1 MSETTAP
8 QTAASGQSVT
18 ERFRAARDQLLRL
31 RTDLDA
37 AHAEFEWPRF
47 DTFNFALDWFDALGA
62 GEEADREAL
71 VIVEEDGT
79 QTRRTYAELSRRSSQ
94 LATWL
99 RGQGVQRGDR
109 VILMLGNQV
118 ELWETMLACTKL
130 GAPMIPTTVM
140 LGENDLRDRV
150 ERGNASWVVTSHSN
164 ALKFADV
171 PGDFT
176 IIQVP
181 DQPDHRVRPTSGAFA
196 SPSADDD
203 AAPAGSSGPG
213 TSGGTASSTSGADT
227 SSGTTSGNAASTVD
241 GAGDAEGG
249 AAASSSGS
257 AELAPIGEHRVLD
270 YARSFNGPKTFEVLE
285 PSPAD
290 ATLLLYFTSGTTS
303 LPKLVEH
310 TNTSYPVGHLSTM
323 YWIGLEPGDVHLN
336 VASPGWAKH
345 AWSNFFAPFIAG
357 ATVFL
362 YNYTRFNAVALM
374 DQMER
379 EHVTSFC
386 APPTVWRMLIQS
398 DLSHLKN
405 PPRKTV
411 AAGEPLNPE
420 IISRVKAAWGT
431 DIRDGFGQTE
441 SSLQIANTP
450 GMPVKPGSMGRA
462 LPGYDV
468 VLIDPN
474 TDQESETEGELCLRL
489 DPRPIGLT
497 PGYHGDPQKTADAFR
512 DGVYH
517 TGDVVSRDATGVFTY
532 VGRADDVFKASD
544 YRLSPFELESVVI
557 EHPAVVEVAVV
568 PSPDSIR
575 LAVPKAYVVLADGH
589 EPTAETAESILHHC
603 RVNLAPYKRIRRL
616 EFAELPKTIS
626 GKIRRVE
633 LRRREALLHP
643 DTLGDAGAAAGGAG
657 ESTSE
662 TGSGDSVEYADTDF
676 PSLRGE

>member
-1 MSETTAP
+1 MSETTA
-8 QTAASGQSVT
+8 SEHSVT
-18 ERFRAARDQLLRL
+18 QRLRAARDQLLRL

-37 AHAEFEWPRF
+37 AHREFEWPRF
-47 DTFNFALDWFDALGA
+47 EYFNFALDWFDVLGN

-79 QTRRTYAELSRRSSQ
+79 ETRRTYAQLSRRSSQ

-99 RGQGVQRGDR
+99 RSRGVRRGDR

-140 LGENDLRDRV
+140 LGPADLQDRV
-150 ERGNASWVVTSHSN
+150 ERGRAAWVVTSHTN
-164 ALKFADV
+164 ALKFEDV

-176 IIQVP
+176 IIEVP
-181 DQPDHRVRPTSGAFA
+181 DQPDHRPRSAPSVFA
-196 SPSADDD
+196 SSAGHDD
-203 AAPAGSSGPG
+203 AAPSP
-213 TSGGTASSTSGADT
+213 
-227 SSGTTSGNAASTVD
+227 AA
-241 GAGDAEGG
+241 AGDDAAG
-249 AAASSSGS
+249 APEAGTAASSGGGEEPS
-257 AELAPIGEHRVLD
+257 LRKIGEHPVID
-270 YARSFNGPKTFEVLE
+270 YRDSFAGPEEFEVTE

-290 ATLLLYFTSGTTS
+290 DPLLLYFTSGTTS

-310 TNTSYPVGHLSTM
+310 TNVTYPVGHLSTM

-336 VASPGWAKH
+336 VASPGWGKH
-345 AWSNFFAPFIAG
+345 AWSNFYAPFIAG

-362 YNYTRFNAVALM
+362 YNYSRFDAVALM
-374 DQMER
+374 DQMDR
-379 EHVTSFC
+379 EGVTSFC

-398 DLSHLKN
+398 DLTHLKN

-411 AAGEPLNPE
+411 SAGEPLNPE
-420 IISRVKAAWGT
+420 IIARVKAAWGT
-431 DIRDGFGQTE
+431 EIRDGYGQTE

-450 GMPVKPGSMGRA
+450 GMPVKPGAMGRA
-462 LPGYDV
+462 LPGYET
-468 VLIDPN
+468 VLID
-474 TDQESETEGELCLRL
+474 TTTGEVSETEGELCLRL
-489 DPRPIGLT
+489 DPRPVSLT
-497 PGYHGDPQKTADAFR
+497 PGYHGDAAKTDEAFR

-517 TGDVVSRDATGVFTY
+517 TGDVVSRDENGVFTY

-568 PSPDSIR
+568 PSPDPIR
-575 LAVPKAYVVLADGH
+575 LAVPKAYVVLAAGH

-603 RVNLAPYKRIRRL
+603 RVNLAAYKRIRRL

-633 LRRREALLHP
+633 LRDREAVLHP
-643 DTLGDAGAAAGGAG
+643 DPVDSGSSPAAGSASSPDDDAAARA
-657 ESTSE
+657 SA
-662 TGSGDSVEYADTDF
+662 SVEYADTDF
-676 PSLRGE
+676 PSLRHQ